1 MMHDWIVANGMEPVI
16 IATKK
21 DKLKKS
27 QIQKALKVIRTDLK
41 VKPGTPVIAFSAET
55 KEGREEIWKLIL
67 DMANAEIPE
76 LIDEETAEES

>member
-67 DMANAEIPE
+67 DMAVAESPE
-76 LIDEETAEES
+76 SADEEKAEES